1 MHRVLANEYHTTVV
15 CIDSYQD
22 RILRG
27 RLYNLMLDG
36 AVPFHG
42 FIEFLMAMETIL
54 DQMNFPQP
62 FTAERSF
69 RPVDK
74 TLPQVRTENM
84 EQRGQA
90 ATFSIKVIFRQNASW
105 QGTVAWLEE
114 GREESFRSVLELS
127 MLLNS
132 ALTDAGQSDEYELR
146 KTSPPV

>member
-1 MHRVLANEYHTTVV
+1 MHRVLGNEYHTTVV

-22 RILRG
+22 RVLRG
-27 RLYNLMLDG
+27 RLYNLMLNG
-36 AVPFHG
+36 AVPFTG
-42 FIEFLMAMETIL
+42 FIEFLLAMETIL

-74 TLPQVRTENM
+74 TLPPVRTENM
-84 EQRGQA
+84 EQQGQA

-114 GREESFRSVLELS
+114 GREESFRSVLELG
-127 MLLNS
+127 MLFNS
-132 ALTDAGQSDEYELR
+132 ALTDTGQSDEYELR
-146 KTSPPV
+146 KTSPPI